1 MSTKINKYTPILV
14 NGQVIGMVTEDT
26 FLEGPVLPIGLFF
39 SCFTQD
45 YIKKENGELELYSI
59 NAVIPEPETENF

>member
-1 MSTKINKYTPILV
+1 MSTKIDKFTPVIV
-14 NGQVIGMVTEDT
+14 NGQVIGIVMEDT
-26 FLEGPVLPIGLFF
+26 LLESPVLPIGLFF

-59 NAVIPEPETENF
+59 NAIIPEPETENF